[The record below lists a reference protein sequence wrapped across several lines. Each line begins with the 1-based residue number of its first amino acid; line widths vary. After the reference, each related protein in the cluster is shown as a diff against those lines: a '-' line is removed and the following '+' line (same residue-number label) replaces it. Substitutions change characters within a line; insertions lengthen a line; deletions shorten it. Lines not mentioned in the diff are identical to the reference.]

1 MRLIPTSPNIV
12 YMNLEISSYFK
23 RLQHVKCEDLL
34 PLILLILLILY
45 IINKL
50 DNNQKLIYILISK
63 RSLLAI
69 I

>member
-1 MRLIPTSPNIV
+1 MLRFVTPYIINII
-12 YMNLEISSYFK
+12 NI
-23 RLQHVKCEDLL
+23 
-34 PLILLILLILY
+34 Y